1 MLITSQSEQLWIS
14 ELSIHGLL
22 SVPSTHCDLKYVNKL
37 LDISLFKNG
46 DEFPSCRLNLSDSFF
61 LKVFLKKYTY
71 LAVLGLG
78 CSTWNLLFVATCEI
92 FSCMQHE
99 NLVVTCGI

>member
-14 ELSIHGLL
+14 EVSIHGLL

-46 DEFPSCRLNLSDSFF
+46 DEFPSCRLNLVILFF
-61 LKVFLKKYTY
+61 LRSFKKIYIY
-71 LAVLGLG
+71 L
-78 CSTWNLLFVATCEI
+78 
-92 FSCMQHE
+92 FSCAGSWLQHPE
-99 NLVVTCGI
+99 SVNLCCDMRDL

>member
-71 LAVLGLG
+71 L
-78 CSTWNLLFVATCEI
+78 
-92 FSCMQHE
+92 FSCAGSWLQHLE
-99 NLVVTCGI
+99 SALCCDMRDL